1 MLYIAH
7 YSPEVTFLLE
17 PAFMHTQPRG
27 FACLPV
33 LSLRN
38 KAETVGSRVEG
49 MRAAA
54 LQCCLCG
61 SLIASLTFT
70 FSNERIQKEG
80 TSPATQC
87 ELKKPSLCPPLQGR
101 CLCK

>member
-1 MLYIAH
+1 MLYIAQ

-38 KAETVGSRVEG
+38 KAETGVQAGVWKG
-49 MRAAA
+49 CV
-54 LQCCLCG
+54 LQLCSAG
-61 SLIASLTFT
+61 FVVH
-70 FSNERIQKEG
+70 
-80 TSPATQC
+80 
-87 ELKKPSLCPPLQGR
+87 
-101 CLCK
+101 